1 MAVMI
6 KVTDG
11 DGCDDKSDKRMVA
24 VMMIVTD
31 GGWL

>member
-1 MAVMI
+1 MI

-11 DGCDDKSDKRMVA
+11 DCCDDKSDKRMVT

-31 GGWL
+31 GCGCDD